1 MLNGPGKA
9 VSARLHSLE
18 THLQAENPTL
28 VEVVPTFKHLD
39 RVLYRIGLLDR
50 EESLANRIPWWPLVS
65 ILGTFSSGK
74 STFINGLVGE
84 GLQSTGNQAVDDKFT
99 VICFGPENQ
108 NRVLPGMALDADPRF
123 PFYGMSAEVEKVAR
137 GEGKRIDAYLQLKTT
152 PSSEVRGKILIDSPG
167 FDADDQRRSILRL
180 TDHIVDLSDLVLVMF
195 DARHPE
201 PGAMQDTLHH
211 LVAKTV
217 KRPDAGKF
225 LYILNQIDT
234 AAREDN
240 PEAVV
245 AAWQRAI
252 AQTGLTTGRFY
263 TIYNEAAAVPI
274 EDPGLRNRFKAKKD
288 KDLGEIMSRLKDV
301 EVERQYRIIGALER
315 VANEVEREIMPTLE
329 RALARWRKRTML
341 TELWTLGLLA
351 GVVVALEV
359 GTDGG
364 IFAAIK
370 DWFMAMT
377 NQGKG
382 VFLAVFAVFLFLL
395 HLWLR
400 DLIGRQI
407 AKQLPTKVG
416 QVDLN
421 PRAAF
426 LRNLHSLSGLV
437 RKEAVG
443 WGARTRRRLQ
453 EIRDEAARHV
463 QRLNDKYT
471 DPSGRQRDAA
481 ARAVAEVAAAK
492 AAQEA
497 TAAAAAAP
505 VPVAAADTAST

>member
-9 VSARLHSLE
+9 VSARLNSLE
-18 THLQAENPTL
+18 THLRAENPTL
-28 VEVVPTFKHLD
+28 LAVVPTFRHLD
-39 RVLYRIGLLDR
+39 KVLYRMGLLDR
-50 EESLANRIPWWPLVS
+50 EESLASRIPWWPLVS
-65 ILGTFSSGK
+65 VLGTFSSGK
-74 STFINGLVGE
+74 STFINSLLGQP
-84 GLQSTGNQAVDDKFT
+84 LQTTGNQAVDDKFT
-99 VICFGPENQ
+99 VVCFGPENQ

-123 PFYGMSAEVEKVAR
+123 PFYGMSAEVDKVAR

-152 PSSEVRGKILIDSPG
+152 PSTFARGKIVIDSPG

-201 PGAMQDTLHH
+201 PGAMADTLQH

-252 AQTGLTTGRFY
+252 AHAGLTTGRFY

-274 EDPGLRNRFKAKKD
+274 ADAGLQARFQAKRD
-288 KDLGEIMSRLKDV
+288 KDLGEIMARLKDV
-301 EVERQYRIIGALER
+301 EVERQYRIIGTLER
-315 VANEVEREIMPTLE
+315 VANEVEREIVPALE
-329 RALARWRKRTML
+329 RAIARWRRRTAAAEIWSVGL
-341 TELWTLGLLA
+341 VLGVLA
-351 GVVVALEV
+351 ALEV

-364 IFAAIK
+364 ILRAIGE
-370 DWFMAMT
+370 WYMAMSL
-377 NQGKG
+377 QGQG
-382 VFLAVFAVFLFLL
+382 AFLAAVAVFLLIA

-400 DLIGRQI
+400 DLLGRSI
-407 AKQLPTKVG
+407 AKGLPGKFGAVE
-416 QVDLN
+416 LS

-426 LRNLHSLSGLV
+426 VKNLGSLRGLFS
-437 RKEAVG
+437 RNPVG
-443 WGARTRRRLQ
+443 WGAGTQRKLQ

-463 QRLNDKYT
+463 QRLNDLYT

-481 ARAVAEVAAAK
+481 EKAAAEAAAK
-492 AAQEA
+492 AAEA
-497 TAAAAAAP
+497 AVTPP
-505 VPVAAADTAST
+505 V